1 MSDPE
6 VRFHQEWLG
15 LIQPSEGLVV
25 SIPVL
30 VDAQCMARQTPAVQ
44 QKLLDLC
51 SVVDP
56 ETDQRAVRDLA
67 EFLAEMLGLTPDLFD
82 SGEALP
88 PDLSLYV
95 LEGRQ
100 TLRPT
105 MALRRRDAA
114 QPEEK
119 SGVVETETPGSR
131 AGAGYV
137 MLVLDLPDGLPLDKP
152 ETVTGPWDYPPAAKF
167 DRLLRHVRVPIGLL
181 TNRREVRLIY
191 APHDEASGSLTFR
204 IGDITAVDGRRILDA
219 FVMLLSAQRFFA
231 VAREH
236 QLPALLA
243 ESRRRQANVT
253 NELAEQ
259 VFQALEIL
267 LAGFEAAAERD
278 GSRVLDEAARAEND
292 HLYGGLLT
300 VLLRLVVLL
309 YAESKVSQ
317 GKGLLPVEHPLY
329 QKHLSVFGLFEQ
341 LQADAGLYPDSM
353 SRRFGAWDRLLALF
367 RAVYHGVRHGDF
379 HLPPRRGELFDP
391 DAYPFLEGWSS
402 GGSAPFDDERR
413 AALRVP
419 SLDDGTLYEVLRK
432 LVFLEGQR
440 LSYSAL
446 EVEQIGSVY
455 ERLMGYHVQRV
466 FHPAVCL
473 RPDRVWLTAEEVLEQ
488 PPIRRAK
495 WLKEE
500 TGLQKAQAEKLAAAV
515 QATASPE
522 EVLAVL
528 ETVQVKGGKRA
539 RPGQLVIQPGEERR
553 RTSSHYTPKSLTEPI
568 VRRTLEPLLA
578 TMGSEPPSEL
588 ILSLRICDPA
598 MGSGAF
604 LVEACRFLAD
614 QLVAAWTREGRAELV
629 ASPHEDVNLH
639 ARRLVAQTCL
649 YGVDK
654 NRLAVGLAKISLWL
668 ETMARDLPFTFLDHA
683 LRHGDSLVGLNFE
696 QIRGFHWKPEAQ
708 LDFAAKELESA
719 FEEAIA
725 ERRRIQEL
733 AADPSPEAQREKE
746 WLLHDAEDALA
757 RVRLIADLIVGAFFA
772 AETDRDRKKELGR
785 RLQLVTEWLKD
796 GREAP
801 DELVEMQTVLRE
813 RIPVFHWMIEFP
825 EVFYA
830 ERPDPLDGGRLNGAA
845 WMDAFV
851 GNPPFLGGRRIS
863 GEFGDEYSQ
872 WLEQIHNA
880 SKNADLCAHFFRRSA
895 LLLGFHGTIGLL
907 ATNTIAQGDTR
918 SVGLQELVKR
928 GFTIYEAVR
937 SRPWP
942 GEAAVYVS
950 VVLLVKGVV
959 GRSTALLLDGQAVDS
974 ISSRLLGESERAD
987 PVALKI
993 NHEFSFQGSILAGSG
1008 FLLTPAE
1015 RDRLIKKDTANVDR
1029 ISPFIGGEEVN
1040 SDPAQNYHR
1049 YVINFGAMSL
1059 VEARQWS
1066 DLLAIVEEKVKPERD
1081 LVKRDAHRKYWWHY
1095 ADKRPALYAAIA
1107 DLHRCL
1113 VTARVTKH
1121 LCLAFQPID
1130 RVFSDQL
1137 YVFALESFSA
1147 CSVLQSRVHEHWAR
1161 LLSSS
1166 MKTDLRYSASDCFE
1180 TFPFP
1185 YPDPR
1190 TVIPSLEDIGQRFYD
1205 TRAKYMLDTQQSLTD
1220 TYNLLKDP
1228 DCHDPRIEELRRL
1241 HEEMDRAV
1249 LAAYGWGDIPVP
1261 PYGTPTTDAER
1272 RALEAFEDEVID
1284 RLFLLNA
1291 QRAEEERQQAT
1302 TRPSKTTLKKGRGQ
1316 KPKDN
1321 RQDSLLD

>member
-1 MSDPE
+1 VSDPE

-30 VDAQCMARQTPAVQ
+30 VDAQCMARQAPAVQ

-51 SVVDP
+51 PVMDA
-56 ETDQRAVRDLA
+56 EAEERAIRDLP
-67 EFLAEMLGLTPDLFD
+67 EFLAELLGLTADLFD

-88 PDLSLYV
+88 AGLSLYV
-95 LEGRQ
+95 PEGHQ
-100 TLRPT
+100 TIRPT
-105 MALRRRDAA
+105 MALRKRAA
-114 QPEEK
+114 QPEEG
-119 SGVVETETPGSR
+119 SGLADAETPASR

-137 MLVLDLPDGLPLDKP
+137 MLVLELPDGFPLDKP
-152 ETVTGPWDYPPAAKF
+152 ETVTGPWEYPPAAKF

-181 TNRREVRLIY
+181 TNRCEVRLIY
-191 APHDEASGSLTFR
+191 APHGEASGSLTFR
-204 IGDITAVDGRRILDA
+204 IDDMASVGGRPILDA

-231 VAREH
+231 AASEH

-267 LAGFEAAAERD
+267 LRGFEAAAERD
-278 GSRVLDEAARAEND
+278 SSTLLDEAARAEDD

-300 VLLRLVVLL
+300 ILLRLVVLL
-309 YAESKVSQ
+309 YAED
-317 GKGLLPVEHPLY
+317 KGLLPVEHPLY
-329 QKHLSVFGLFEQ
+329 QRHLSVFGLFEQ
-341 LQADAGLYPDSM
+341 LQSDAGLYPDSM
-353 SRRFGAWDRLLALF
+353 PRRFGAWDRLLALF

-391 DAYPFLEGWSS
+391 DSYPFLEGWSS

-419 SLDDGTLYEVLRK
+419 SLDDGTLYEILRK

-488 PPIRRAK
+488 PPARRAK

-515 QATASPE
+515 QAAASPE
-522 EVLAVL
+522 EVLSAL
-528 ETVQVKGGKRA
+528 ETVQVKGGMRA

-588 ILSLRICDPA
+588 ILSLRVCDPA

-629 ASPHEDVNLH
+629 ASPHQDVNLH

-654 NRLAVGLAKISLWL
+654 NRLAVGLAKLSLWL

-683 LRHGDSLVGLNFE
+683 LRHGDSLVGLTFE
-696 QIRGFHWKPEAQ
+696 QIRGFHWEPEAQ

-719 FEEAIA
+719 LEEAIS

-757 RVRLIADLIVGAFFA
+757 RVRLVADLIVGAFFA
-772 AETDRDRKKELGR
+772 AESDRDRKRELGR
-785 RLQLVTEWLKD
+785 RLQLVTDWLKEG
-796 GREAP
+796 GRETP
-801 DELVEMQTVLRE
+801 DELVEMQQAIRE

-851 GNPPFLGGRRIS
+851 GNPPFLGGKRVS
-863 GEFGDEYSQ
+863 GELGDHYLN
-872 WLEQIHNA
+872 WLVILHD
-880 SKNADLCAHFFRRSA
+880 SGKNGDLCSHFFRRVVA
-895 LLLGFHGTIGLL
+895 LLGDHGTVGLL

-918 SVGLQELVKR
+918 EVGLQPLLRSGSV
-928 GFTIYEAVR
+928 IYEAIRTMRWPGEGAAVAISVVYLARGKPVDTLSDLYRLDGFEVPAINSHLRGMPERSEALALQSNQGFSYQGSIVLGMGFVLNSVERSGLIYLDPHNEERIYQYVGGEDINTSPTQESQRFVISLGDISMAEAEHWPLLLKRLEDTVKAERAEKSRDVAQWPWWQFWR
-937 SRPWP
+937 SRP
-942 GEAAVYVS
+942 E
-950 VVLLVKGVV
+950 L
-959 GRSTALLLDGQAVDS
+959 RFALTGLS
-974 ISSRLLGESERAD
+974 
-987 PVALKI
+987 
-993 NHEFSFQGSILAGSG
+993 
-1008 FLLTPAE
+1008 
-1015 RDRLIKKDTANVDR
+1015 
-1029 ISPFIGGEEVN
+1029 
-1040 SDPAQNYHR
+1040 
-1049 YVINFGAMSL
+1049 
-1059 VEARQWS
+1059 
-1066 DLLAIVEEKVKPERD
+1066 
-1081 LVKRDAHRKYWWHY
+1081 
-1095 ADKRPALYAAIA
+1095 
-1107 DLHRCL
+1107 RCL
-1113 VTARVTKH
+1113 VTAQVTKH
-1121 LCLAFQPID
+1121 LMFSFQPTD
-1130 RVFSDQL
+1130 RVFSQKL
-1137 YVFALESFSA
+1137 IVFPLVNYTSFAL
-1147 CSVLQSRVHEHWAR
+1147 LQSRIHEFWTR
-1161 LLSSS
+1161 LLSS
-1166 MKTDLRYSASDCFE
+1166 TLEDRLNYSPSDCFE
-1180 TFPFP
+1180 NFPFP
-1185 YPDPR
+1185 HPDPR
-1190 TVIPSLEDIGQRFYD
+1190 TVIPSLEDIGQRLYD
-1205 TRAKYMLDTQQSLTD
+1205 TRAKFMLDTQQGLTD

-1249 LAAYGWGDIPVP
+1249 LAAYGWDIPVP

-1291 QRAEEERQQAT
+1291 ERAEEEKRELAAK
-1302 TRPSKTTLKKGRGQ
+1302 PVKAAAKKGRGR
-1316 KPKDN
+1316 KPKDG
-1321 RQDSLLD
+1321 RQDSLLE